1 MIADFVADASVAIA
15 WAVVSQS
22 SAGADRILDRVIK
35 GATIFVPPIWFY
47 ETANTLLILQ
57 RRAKI
62 SQAEY
67 RAGRELL
74 EGLRMFTDDE
84 ALGLVS
90 TQVADLAIANGLTV
104 YDAAYL
110 DLSMRKSI
118 PLASRDARLNTV
130 AKRCGIP
137 VLLQPAD

>member
-1 MIADFVADASVAIA
+1 LITDFVADASVAIA

-22 SAGADRILDRVIK
+22 SAGADRILDHVIK

-57 RRAKI
+57 RRGKI
-62 SQAEY
+62 SPAEY

-118 PLASRDARLNTV
+118 PLASRDTRLNNV

-137 VLLQPAD
+137 VLLQAAD